1 MQTCNKEE
9 AIKRIN
15 TLAHHHKPFIFII
28 NYTGDKSYI
37 EEIES
42 IDPSILL
49 YDLNG
54 WTNAVNQPTA
64 LHKETYWSVTPVD
77 FTEYK
82 QSFATVKNNIL
93 AGNSFLTNLTCRT
106 LITTN
111 LFLKEIF
118 FQSKALYRL
127 WLKDEFVV
135 FSPEIFVR
143 IQNGIIKSF
152 PMKGTIDA
160 TLPFA
165 EKILMEDKKEIAEH
179 ATIVDLIRND
189 LSMVANQVCVERYRY
204 VDRINTNHGSILQT
218 SSEITGKLPEGY
230 LSSLGTILFQ
240 LLPAGSITGAPKKK
254 TMEIIA
260 SAETYNRGFYTGIVG
275 YFDGNNL
282 DSSVMIRF
290 IEQENSQLYF
300 KSGGG
305 ITSKSIP
312 ENEYNEMIQ
321 KVYVPIY

>member
-15 TLAHHHKPFIFII
+15 VLAHHHKPFIFII

-37 EEIES
+37 EKIES

-77 FTEYK
+77 FTEYN